1 MKQLFSLIFATLLL
15 CTSTATIAGE
25 HAHFAAFFNNG
36 SHAGFSFPETVV
48 GDNVEQDMIK
58 LGAEMMIFAHSAGIK
73 NGDVW
78 SLQNNTLRE
87 YNGKFQD
94 FGVGCELSMDVKPS
108 FKVGGLCSVYMSGA
122 GGEKTKKIIAPRNVE
137 KEVVWYKIFEDKE
150 HGLAGYFM
158 RETAAD
164 FNH

>member
-1 MKQLFSLIFATLLL
+1 MKQLFTLTFAILLL
-15 CTSTATIAGE
+15 CNSTASIAGE

-36 SHAGFSFPETVV
+36 SHADFSFPETVV
-48 GDNVEQDMIK
+48 GDNVEQDMMK

-78 SLQNNTLRE
+78 SLQNDTLRE
-87 YNGKFQD
+87 VKGAFQD
-94 FGVGCELSMDVKPS
+94 FGVGCELSMHVSPL
-108 FKVGGLCSVYMSGA
+108 FKLGGLCSVYMSGA
-122 GGEKTKKIIAPRNVE
+122 GAEKTKKIIHSRTVA
-137 KEVVWYKIFEDKE
+137 KEVVWYRIFEDK
-150 HGLAGYFM
+150 GNGVAGYFM